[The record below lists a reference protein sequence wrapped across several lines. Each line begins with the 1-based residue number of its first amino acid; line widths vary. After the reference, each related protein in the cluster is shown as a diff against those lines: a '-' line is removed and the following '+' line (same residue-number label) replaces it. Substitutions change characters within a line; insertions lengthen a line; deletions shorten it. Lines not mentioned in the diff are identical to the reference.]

1 MLGVLWDTE
10 NHLLKVKRI
19 QKDIPMTKRS
29 LVSLVSSIFDLPQIF
44 TLTMIELK
52 QIIQLPWQ
60 RKINWHDPLPLD
72 LEI

>member
-1 MLGVLWDTE
+1 
-10 NHLLKVKRI
+10 
-19 QKDIPMTKRS
+19 MTKSS